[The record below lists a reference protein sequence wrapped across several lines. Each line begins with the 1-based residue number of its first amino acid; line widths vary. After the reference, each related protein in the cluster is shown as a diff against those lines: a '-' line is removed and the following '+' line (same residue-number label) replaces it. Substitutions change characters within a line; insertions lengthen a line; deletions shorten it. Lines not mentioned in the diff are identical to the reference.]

1 MSITDILTFLLILSV
16 LVFIHEAG
24 HFTIAKLFKI
34 KVQEFGIGF
43 PPKLLGFTYRQTTYS
58 LNALPFGGFVKLPE
72 TEIAPSSTS
81 RLISDVAPW
90 QRLCVLS
97 AGPIMNII
105 FAIILFTALFM
116 SPHDTYTGTI
126 VITEISEDSP
136 AYDAG
141 LQAGDQVL
149 AINGSIIDNFESI
162 HSLINSTKGKLSKW
176 KVQRGQNISTV
187 LITPRIDPPPAEGP
201 IGIKITLANITSTKT
216 SYSLL
221 PSIVL
226 AIEHLSSTLGFI
238 QTEVSHW
245 IQGTAK
251 PQLTGPIGIAQVTGE
266 VAKTGLVPLI
276 ELTALLSL
284 NLAILN
290 ILPIPMLD
298 GGRMVF
304 VLFEIVTRGKKV
316 PKDKEN
322 MVHAFGLLLLVGIII
337 LITFQDIAR
346 LLKGESILG

>member
-1 MSITDILTFLLILSV
+1 M
-16 LVFIHEAG
+16 
-24 HFTIAKLFKI
+24 IA
-34 KVQEFGIGF
+34 
-43 PPKLLGFTYRQTTYS
+43 
-58 LNALPFGGFVKLPE
+58 
-72 TEIAPSSTS
+72 
-81 RLISDVAPW
+81 
-90 QRLCVLS
+90 
-97 AGPIMNII
+97 
-105 FAIILFTALFM
+105 
-116 SPHDTYTGTI
+116 
-126 VITEISEDSP
+126 
-136 AYDAG
+136 
-141 LQAGDQVL
+141 
-149 AINGSIIDNFESI
+149 
-162 HSLINSTKGKLSKW
+162 
-176 KVQRGQNISTV
+176 
-187 LITPRIDPPPAEGP
+187 
-201 IGIKITLANITSTKT
+201 KITLANITSTKT
-216 SYSLL
+216 SHALL

-304 VLFEIVTRGKKV
+304 VLFEIVTRGRKV

-322 MVHAFGLLLLVGIII
+322 IVHAFGLLLLVGIII

-346 LLKGESILG
+346 LLRGESILG